1 MTETITIKEL
11 QVSWHLTNLDMV
23 PMVNH
28 SVIQKT
34 FNKQLSGFILD
45 AGDTIMEQGQK
56 VPALTKLM
64 VSGYVKNCSSLLT
77 DSLTQHNKGI
87 LAQRYSTIREL

>member
-34 FNKQLSGFILD
+34 VNKQLSGFILD

-56 VPALTKLM
+56 VLP
-64 VSGYVKNCSSLLT
+64 SQSSWSPVMLKIAAPYWL
-77 DSLTQHNKGI
+77 I
-87 LAQRYSTIREL
+87 L